1 MCTCVS
7 KSLTSVC
14 HRELKALRLE
24 SKHCSK
30 YKREAEEQEQ
40 SGAHTVKQR
49 GLNATEAE
57 RANTGE
63 RREER
68 GEKRAAQRLRHTAQ
82 TGIKELEG
90 KESKGG

>member
-1 MCTCVS
+1 MCVGVRACTCVS

-57 RANTGE
+57 QANTGE

-68 GEKRAAQRLRHTAQ
+68 GGRLSGCDTQPRQ
-82 TGIKELEG
+82 ELRN
-90 KESKGG
+90 